1 MKLKFKITLICIV
14 AIFTAVIVS
23 DVIIISYYS
32 NKVYE
37 KTETSCKLEFDD
49 VINMYRMEIYKASGV
64 DDLST
69 YANLYFKKL
78 QNEYVVCIDST
89 TDEEVYN
96 HTVFSGEELKKL
108 CGVESK
114 NERIEYGES
123 GGYED
128 RYGYVRTK
136 WKSRDII
143 IYGKNIGKLH
153 IYQVFDITYVRQE
166 IQNLILIMVIVS
178 LIVIFAVIVLVWTL
192 LRRAFLPLQKLSESA
207 KKIAG
212 GNYSERVSVS
222 NKDEIGELGEQ
233 FNVMADAVEERI
245 AKLLEEERKKNVFM
259 GNLTHELRTPL
270 TAIYGYAQTMR
281 AVKLTK
287 EEEEMALKYV
297 EKESLRLS
305 RLSDKMLQLM
315 GLKEGGSIEKRQIK
329 IKSIFK
335 DSVNACSSYI
345 QSKNIIIEM
354 SVGDEYLIGDKDL
367 MTEAI
372 INLLSN
378 AIRASAENG
387 KVKLYVVDKEIVI
400 EDEGAGMEKE
410 EVDKI
415 SEPFYRIDKSRSRKE
430 GGAGLGLSLV
440 REILLKHNMEFKID
454 SKLGV
459 GTRIIITYE

>member
-1 MKLKFKITLICIV
+1 MKLKFKITLICIL
-14 AIFTAVIVS
+14 AIFTAVIIS
-23 DVIIISYYS
+23 DVIIVSYYAKK
-32 NKVYE
+32 NNEEVIV
-37 KTETSCKLEFDD
+37 SCKEQFFDTAKLYESEFNRLGREVNGDIFAD
-49 VINMYRMEIYKASGV
+49 
-64 DDLST
+64 T
-69 YANLYFKKL
+69 YFKKM
-78 QNEYVVCIDST
+78 QNEYVICINPE
-89 TDEEVYN
+89 TDKEIYN
-96 HTVFSGEELKKL
+96 HTVFSAKEIVKL
-108 CGVESK
+108 CDVESLQERSEL
-114 NERIEYGES
+114 NEGISYG
-123 GGYED
+123 
-128 RYGYVRTK
+128 VAKTQ
-136 WKSRDII
+136 WKSREII
-143 IYGKNIGKLH
+143 ICGRRVGTVNV
-153 IYQVFDITYVRQE
+153 YQVFDVTYVKEE
-166 IQNLILIMVIVS
+166 IKNLLLSMVIVS
-178 LIVIFAVIVLVWTL
+178 FVVILIVIVLVWTL
-192 LRRAFLPLQKLSESA
+192 LKKAFLPLQKLSESA

-335 DSVNACSSYI
+335 DSVKACSSYI

-354 SVGDEYLIGDKDL
+354 SVGDESLIGDKDL

-387 KVKLYVVDKEIVI
+387 RVKLYVEDKEIVI

-415 SEPFYRIDKSRSRKE
+415 LEPFYRIDKSRSRKE

>member
-1 MKLKFKITLICIV
+1 M
-14 AIFTAVIVS
+14 
-23 DVIIISYYS
+23 
-32 NKVYE
+32 
-37 KTETSCKLEFDD
+37 
-49 VINMYRMEIYKASGV
+49 
-64 DDLST
+64 
-69 YANLYFKKL
+69 
-78 QNEYVVCIDST
+78 
-89 TDEEVYN
+89 
-96 HTVFSGEELKKL
+96 
-108 CGVESK
+108 
-114 NERIEYGES
+114 
-123 GGYED
+123 
-128 RYGYVRTK
+128 
-136 WKSRDII
+136 
-143 IYGKNIGKLH
+143 
-153 IYQVFDITYVRQE
+153 
-166 IQNLILIMVIVS
+166 
-178 LIVIFAVIVLVWTL
+178 
-192 LRRAFLPLQKLSESA
+192 QKLSESA

>member
-1 MKLKFKITLICIV
+1 MKLKFKITLICIL
-14 AIFTAVIVS
+14 AIFTAVIIS
-23 DVIIISYYS
+23 DVIIVSYYAKK
-32 NKVYE
+32 NNEEVMV
-37 KTETSCKLEFDD
+37 SCKEQFFDTAKSYESEFNRLGRED
-49 VINMYRMEIYKASGV
+49 YRDIFA
-64 DDLST
+64 DT
-69 YANLYFKKL
+69 YLKKM
-78 QNEYVVCIDST
+78 QNEYVICINPE
-89 TDEEVYN
+89 TDKEIYN
-96 HTVFSGEELKKL
+96 HTVFSAKEIERI
-108 CGVESK
+108 CDVESLQERSEL
-114 NERIEYGES
+114 NEGISYG
-123 GGYED
+123 
-128 RYGYVRTK
+128 VAKTQ
-136 WKSRDII
+136 WKSREII
-143 IYGKNIGKLH
+143 ICGRSVGGINV
-153 IYQVFDITYVRQE
+153 YQVFDVTYVKEE
-166 IQNLILIMVIVS
+166 IKNLLLSMVIVS
-178 LIVIFAVIVLVWTL
+178 FVVILIVIVLVWTL
-192 LRRAFLPLQKLSESA
+192 LKKAFLPLQKLSESA

-387 KVKLYVVDKEIVI
+387 RVKLYVEDKEIVI

-415 SEPFYRIDKSRSRKE
+415 LEPFYRIDKSRSRKE